1 MSEVIRLNEVTR
13 LDPNLTGLVSLQAEK
28 RYQSSLA
35 LPRVQRPHEDIA
47 RRQTSA
53 SQCLRPSGSLI
64 KCELVAGPGDAK
76 VNGAVQVFSRCI
88 PLAQGPSHPIYIPY
102 SVSSP
107 KVIPGWS
114 RGWDGEAL
122 DSSFLPFL
130 P

>member
-53 SQCLRPSGSLI
+53 SQ
-64 KCELVAGPGDAK
+64 EE
-76 VNGAVQVFSRCI
+76 
-88 PLAQGPSHPIYIPY
+88 
-102 SVSSP
+102 SSY
-107 KVIPGWS
+107 
-114 RGWDGEAL
+114 
-122 DSSFLPFL
+122 
-130 P
+130 